1 MVWRGC
7 FIWYRLCWK
16 GDSFSYALYVFVRS
30 SVWEDALGDADHELN
45 VIRFRDRKHPESV
58 EKKSAAYMLL
68 VELLRSR
75 GGVEYAED
83 AE

>member
-1 MVWRGC
+1 MQLCLYLSLEG
-7 FIWYRLCWK
+7 RLYLIQIYTC
-16 GDSFSYALYVFVRS
+16 SYVLQYGRT
-30 SVWEDALGDADHELN
+30 ALGDADHELN
-45 VIRFRDRKHPESV
+45 YIRFRDRKHPESV
-58 EKKSAAYMLL
+58 EKNSAAYILL